1 MIFKE
6 TLPLQAKP
14 AKSELWRALWERVE
28 NPARFLAALEDFVIV
43 ERKDDAIFRRLHFAQ
58 NIVVRDIVR
67 WKDETWLSFDVI
79 PSGEHV
85 SGNLTITIEGD
96 ESEGF
101 ALSFAYETSDLA
113 AEHAHLAEYVKSAY
127 HHANLDHM
135 ARLEELLK

>member
-6 TLPLQAKP
+6 TLQLQAKP
-14 AKSELWRALWERVE
+14 SRHNLWRALWERVE
-28 NPARFLAALEDFVIV
+28 NPAQFLAALESFAIV
-43 ERKDDAIFRRLHFAQ
+43 ERKNDAIFRRLHFAN

-67 WKDETWLSFDVI
+67 WQEETWLSFDVI

-96 ESEGF
+96 ESQGF
-101 ALSFAYETSDLA
+101 ALTFAYETSDLA
-113 AEHAHLAEYVKSAY
+113 NEHAHLADYVKSAY